1 MSVNAV
7 GAVPV
12 EISIVLGHSVMP
24 VNQLLRMG
32 RGAVIQLTTLED
44 EQVSILANNIP
55 IAYGKVNVDGE
66 TISISISKKLQAD
79 TSRR

>member
-7 GAVPV
+7 GSVPV
-12 EISIVLGHSVMP
+12 EISIVLGHSTMP

-32 RGAVIQLTTLED
+32 RGAVIELTTLQD

-55 IAYGKVNVDGE
+55 IAYGKVNVEGE
-66 TISISISKKLQAD
+66 TITISISKKLQTD

>member
-1 MSVNAV
+1 VNAV
-7 GAVPV
+7 SAIPV

-32 RGAVIQLTTLED
+32 RGAVIELTTLEE

-66 TISISISKKLQAD
+66 RISISISKKLQSDA
-79 TSRR
+79 SNR

>member
-1 MSVNAV
+1 
-7 GAVPV
+7 
-12 EISIVLGHSVMP
+12 
-24 VNQLLRMG
+24 MG
-32 RGAVIQLTTLED
+32 RGAVIELTTLQD

-66 TISISISKKLQAD
+66 TISISISKKLQTD

>member
-1 MSVNAV
+1 MNAV
-7 GAVPV
+7 SAIPV
-12 EISIVLGHSVMP
+12 EISIVLGHSIMP

-32 RGAVIQLTTLED
+32 RGAVIELTTLEE

-66 TISISISKKLQAD
+66 RISISISKKLQSDA
-79 TSRR
+79 SNR

>member
-1 MSVNAV
+1 MNAV
-7 GAVPV
+7 GAIRV

-32 RGAVIQLTTLED
+32 RGAVIELDTLED

-55 IAYGKVNVDGE
+55 IAYGKVNVEGE
-66 TISISISKKLQAD
+66 RISISISKKLVSDKSNQ
-79 TSRR
+79 

>member
-1 MSVNAV
+1 MSAV
-7 GAVPV
+7 SAIPV
-12 EISIVLGHSVMP
+12 EISIVLGHSIMP

-32 RGAVIQLTTLED
+32 RGAVIELTTLEG

-66 TISISISKKLQAD
+66 RISIFISKKLQSDAS
-79 TSRR
+79 SR

>member
-1 MSVNAV
+1 MSAF
-7 GAVPV
+7 GSVPV
-12 EISIVLGHSVMP
+12 EISVVLGHSIMP

-32 RGAVIQLTTLED
+32 RGAVIALTTLED

-66 TISISISKKLQAD
+66 RISISISKKLHSD
-79 TSRR
+79 TSKR